1 MREVG
6 DRLPML
12 VPGSRLMGGMTSERS
27 QLSLA
32 GFLRL
37 PNLGFF
43 GPLLTLR
50 FTLFAPAAHRSA
62 CSDEAQNELVK
73 LPIQALANAVRPG
86 LPAVL
91 KLFKDQAMPHL
102 SFQPEDD
109 WEWLSLAQ
117 HHGLPTRLLD
127 WSRNPL
133 VAAYFAVEEP
143 HAGDSAVYAYR
154 SSKSLKEGR
163 GSPFDIDNVERFIPR
178 HVTRR
183 ITSQAGLFTAHP
195 DPTKPFGSRAAVDK
209 LIIKQPFRKDLK
221 SILFRYGIH
230 RASLF
235 PDLDGL
241 SKHIEWLRTDT
252 Y

>member
-1 MREVG
+1 MAEHLVTSFADFHDIVTNYSDIAVVYRGVRSIDFELLPKIG
-6 DRLPML
+6 RYEKLHSADR
-12 VPGSRLMGGMTSERS
+12 RKEER
-27 QLSLA
+27 Q
-32 GFLRL
+32 
-37 PNLGFF
+37 
-43 GPLLTLR
+43 
-50 FTLFAPAAHRSA
+50 
-62 CSDEAQNELVK
+62 
-73 LPIQALANAVRPG
+73 I
-86 LPAVL
+86 L

-109 WEWLSLAQ
+109 WEWLALAQ

-163 GSPFDIDNVERFIPR
+163 GSPFNINNVERFIPR

-241 SKHIEWLRTDT
+241 SKHVEWLRTDT